1 MLTNSPGFHQKNL
14 FGDDLLQ
21 QLDPNDLL
29 LQLAHVIPWND
40 FDNVFGH
47 HYSKNTGAP
56 SKSIRLMAGLLLLK
70 QLENLSDEN
79 VVLQ

>member
-21 QLDPNDLL
+21 QLDL
-29 LQLAHVIPWND
+29 IPWND